1 MKKRKQTI
9 RLLLTVLAVVLAVLI
24 FVFGIPASR
33 IAGVYDV
40 KPVGS
45 MIKYGLDLT
54 GGVYVVLQ
62 ADESVTEVSEDTLEK
77 AITIIRARIDSLGVN
92 EPEISIQGSNK
103 IRVSIP
109 SIEDEAAAVALIGQ
123 TAKLQFVDPD
133 GNVIVTGEHVESS
146 TFDNYTESTGVQT
159 PAVKLVFDDE
169 GAALFSEA
177 TARLIGQV
185 IYIQLDDE
193 VISAPR
199 VNTQITEGTAYI
211 TGIGDKEAA
220 MNLATLIR
228 AGALPVD
235 FTVVQAQSVGA
246 TLGQNSL
253 SKALLGGVIGFFLII
268 LFMLVFYRIPGLAA
282 DLALC
287 IYVVI
292 FLYII
297 SLLKVTLTLTGIA
310 GIVLSIGMAVDA
322 NVIIFERIKEE
333 LKLGKSPITSVNSG
347 FSIAF
352 RTVLDANVT
361 TIIAAL
367 ALFFFGSGTIRGFAL
382 TLMIGV
388 AVSMF
393 TAVVVTKRLILA
405 IVDIFGGGSLNFG
418 KKEAANA

>member
-9 RLLLTVLAVVLAVLI
+9 RLLLTVLAVVLAVLV

-77 AITIIRARIDSLGVN
+77 AITIIRTRIDSLGVN

-193 VISAPR
+193 VISAPK
-199 VNTQITEGTAYI
+199 VNTQITAGTAYI

>member
-9 RLLLTVLAVVLAVLI
+9 RLMLTVLAVILAVLV
-24 FVFGIPASR
+24 FVFGIPVSR

-77 AITIIRARIDSLGVN
+77 AITIIRSRIDSLGVN

-133 GNVIVTGEHVESS
+133 GNVIVTGEHVQSS
-146 TFDNYTESTGVQT
+146 TYDNYTESTGVQT
-159 PAVKLVFDDE
+159 PAVKLIFDDE

-185 IYIQLDDE
+185 IYIMLDDE
-193 VISAPR
+193 VISAPK

-211 TGIGDKEAA
+211 TGIGDKDAA

-253 SKALLGGVIGFFLII
+253 SKALFGGVIGFCLII

-297 SLLKVTLTLTGIA
+297 SLMKVTLTLTGIA

-333 LKLGKSPITSVNSG
+333 LRLGKSPITSVNSG

-405 IVDIFGGGSLNFG
+405 IVDIFGGSSLNFG

>member
-9 RLLLTVLAVVLAVLI
+9 RLLLTVLAVVLAVLV

-193 VISAPR
+193 VISAPK

-246 TLGQNSL
+246 PLGQNSL

>member
-9 RLLLTVLAVVLAVLI
+9 RLLLTVLAVVLAVLV

-193 VISAPR
+193 VISAPK

-322 NVIIFERIKEE
+322 NVIIYERIKEE

>member
-9 RLLLTVLAVVLAVLI
+9 RLLLTVLTVVLAVLVFI
-24 FVFGIPASR
+24 FGIPASKV
-33 IAGVYDV
+33 AGVYDI

-62 ADESVTEVSEDTLEK
+62 ADESTTEVSEDTLEK
-77 AITIIRARIDSLGVN
+77 AITIIRSRIDSLGVN

-133 GNVIVTGEHVESS
+133 GNVIVTGEHVQSS
-146 TFDNYTESTGVQT
+146 TYDNYTESTGVQT
-159 PAVKLVFDDE
+159 PAVKLVFNDE

-193 VISAPR
+193 IISAPT

-211 TGIGDKEAA
+211 TGIGDKDAA

-253 SKALLGGVIGFFLII
+253 SRALVGGVAGFALII
-268 LFMLVFYRIPGLAA
+268 FFMLLFYRIPGLAA

-333 LKLGKSPITSVNSG
+333 LRLGKSPITSVNSG

-405 IVDIFGGGSLNFG
+405 IVNIFGGSSLNFG
-418 KKEAANA
+418 KKEAA

>member
-9 RLLLTVLAVVLAVLI
+9 RLLLTVLAVVLAVLV

-193 VISAPR
+193 VISAPK

-310 GIVLSIGMAVDA
+310 GIVLSIGMAMDA

>member
-9 RLLLTVLAVVLAVLI
+9 RLLLTVLAVVLAVLV

-193 VISAPR
+193 VISAPK

-393 TAVVVTKRLILA
+393 TAVVVTKRFILA

>member
-9 RLLLTVLAVVLAVLI
+9 RLLLTVLAVVLAVLV
-24 FVFGIPASR
+24 FVFGIPVSR

-193 VISAPR
+193 VISAPK

-393 TAVVVTKRLILA
+393 TAVVVTKRFILA

>member
-9 RLLLTVLAVVLAVLI
+9 RLLLTVLAVVLAVLV

-159 PAVKLVFDDE
+159 PAVKLIFDDE

-193 VISAPR
+193 VISAPK

>member
-9 RLLLTVLAVVLAVLI
+9 RLLLTVLAVVLAVLV

>member
-1 MKKRKQTI
+1 M
-9 RLLLTVLAVVLAVLI
+9 LTALAVILAVLV
-24 FVFGIPASR
+24 FVFGIPLSR

-40 KPVGS
+40 RPVGS

-54 GGVYVVLQ
+54 GVVYVVLQ

-77 AITIIRARIDSLGVN
+77 AITIIRSRIDSLGVN

-133 GNVIVTGEHVESS
+133 GNVILTGEHVQSS
-146 TFDNYTESTGVQT
+146 TYDNYTESTGVQT

-177 TARLIGQV
+177 TARLIGQI
-185 IYIQLDDE
+185 IYIMLDDE
-193 VISAPR
+193 VISSPK

-211 TGIGDKEAA
+211 TGIGDKDTA
-220 MNLATLIR
+220 MTLATLIR

-253 SKALLGGVIGFFLII
+253 QKALLGGIIGFGLII

-297 SLLKVTLTLTGIA
+297 SLMKVTLTLTGIA

-333 LKLGKSPITSVNSG
+333 LRLGKSPITSVNSG

-393 TAVVVTKRLILA
+393 TAVVITKRLILA
-405 IVDIFGGGSLNFG
+405 IVDIFGGSSLNFG
-418 KKEAANA
+418 KKEAA

>member
-9 RLLLTVLAVVLAVLI
+9 RLLLTVLAVVLAVLV

-193 VISAPR
+193 VISAPK

>member
-1 MKKRKQTI
+1 M
-9 RLLLTVLAVVLAVLI
+9 
-24 FVFGIPASR
+24 
-33 IAGVYDV
+33 
-40 KPVGS
+40 
-45 MIKYGLDLT
+45 
-54 GGVYVVLQ
+54 
-62 ADESVTEVSEDTLEK
+62 
-77 AITIIRARIDSLGVN
+77 DS
-92 EPEISIQGSNK
+92 
-103 IRVSIP
+103 
-109 SIEDEAAAVALIGQ
+109 
-123 TAKLQFVDPD
+123 
-133 GNVIVTGEHVESS
+133 
-146 TFDNYTESTGVQT
+146 
-159 PAVKLVFDDE
+159 
-169 GAALFSEA
+169 
-177 TARLIGQV
+177 
-185 IYIQLDDE
+185 
-193 VISAPR
+193 
-199 VNTQITEGTAYI
+199 
-211 TGIGDKEAA
+211 
-220 MNLATLIR
+220 
-228 AGALPVD
+228 LPVD

-367 ALFFFGSGTIRGFAL
+367 ALFFLGSGTIRGFAL

-405 IVDIFGGGSLNFG
+405 IVNIFGGSSLNFG
-418 KKEAANA
+418 KKEAA

>member
-9 RLLLTVLAVVLAVLI
+9 RLLLTVLAVVLAVLV

-193 VISAPR
+193 VISAPK

-297 SLLKVTLTLTGIA
+297 SLLNVTLTLTGIA

>member
-1 MKKRKQTI
+1 MKKRNKT
-9 RLLLTVLAVVLAVLI
+9 LGLVLTFIAVIIAVLI
-24 FVFGIPASR
+24 YVFGIPLSR

-54 GGVYVVLQ
+54 GGVYVVLE
-62 ADESVTEVSEDTLEK
+62 ADESEREVTEDTLEK
-77 AITIIRARIDSLGVN
+77 AITIIRSRIDSLGVN
-92 EPEISIQGSNK
+92 EPEISMQGSNK

-123 TAKLQFVDPD
+123 TAKLQFIDPS
-133 GNVIVTGEHVESS
+133 GNVIVTGEHVVTSIYD
-146 TFDNYTESTGVQT
+146 TYTDANGVQT
-159 PAVKLVFDDE
+159 PAVKLEFNDE
-169 GAALFSEA
+169 GAALFAEA
-177 TARLIGQV
+177 TGRLIGQV
-185 IYIQLDDE
+185 ISIQLDDE
-193 VISAPR
+193 VISAPT

-211 TGIGDKEAA
+211 TGIGDKDTA

-235 FTVVQAQSVGA
+235 FKVVQAQSIGA
-246 TLGQNSL
+246 TLGQDSL
-253 SKALLGGVIGFFLII
+253 QKAFLGGIVGFALII

-282 DLALC
+282 DLALV
-287 IYVVI
+287 IYLVI
-292 FLYII
+292 FMYII
-297 SLLKVTLTLTGIA
+297 ALMKVTLTLTGIA

-333 LKLGKSPITSVNSG
+333 LALGKSPMTSISSG
-347 FSIAF
+347 FSTAF

-393 TAVVVTKRLILA
+393 TAVLVTRRLIVA
-405 IVDIFGGGSLNFG
+405 IVETFGGGALDFG
-418 KKEAANA
+418 RKVTRNA